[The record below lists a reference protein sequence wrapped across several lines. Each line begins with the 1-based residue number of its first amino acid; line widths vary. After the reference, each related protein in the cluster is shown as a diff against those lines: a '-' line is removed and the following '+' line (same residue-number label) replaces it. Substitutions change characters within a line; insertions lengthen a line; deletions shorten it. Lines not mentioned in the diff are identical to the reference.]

1 MKQEIKPAT
10 GRLGV
15 LVVGVGGAVATTMI
29 VGTLASRKGLAK
41 PIGSI
46 TQLATMRM
54 ENNEEKLI
62 KDIVPLTNLEDIVF
76 GGWDIFPDNAY
87 EAAMYAEVLKEKD
100 LNGVKEELEA
110 IKPMPAAFDHNWAK
124 RLNGTHVK
132 KAATR
137 WEMVEQLRQDIRD
150 FKAANNCE
158 RVVVLWAASTE
169 IKPATGRLGVLVVGV
184 GGAVATTMIV
194 GTLASRKGL
203 AKPIGSITQLATMRM
218 ENNEEKLIKD
228 IVPLT
233 NLEDIVFG
241 GWDIFPDNAYE
252 AAMYA
257 EVLKEKDL
265 NGVKEELEAIKPMP
279 AAFDHNWAKRL
290 NGTHVKKAA
299 TRWEMVEQLRQD
311 IRDFKAANNCERVVV
326 LWAASTEIY
335 IPLSD
340 EHMSLAALE
349 KAMKENNTD
358 VISPS
363 MCYAYAAIAEDAPFV
378 MGAPNLCVDTP
389 AMWEFSKQKNVPI
402 SGKDF
407 KSGQTLMKTVL
418 APMFKTRMLGVN
430 GWFSTNILGN
440 RDGEV
445 LDDPDNFK
453 TKEVSKLS
461 VIDTIFEPEKYP
473 DLYGDVY
480 HKVRINY
487 YPPRKDN
494 KEAWDNIDIFGWMG
508 YPMEIKV
515 NFLCRDSI
523 LAAPIALD
531 LVLFSDLA
539 MRAGMCGIQTWL
551 SFFCKSPMHDFEH
564 QPEHDLFTQWR
575 MVKQTLR
582 NMIGEKEPDYLA

>member
-1 MKQEIKPAT
+1 MEQEIKPAS

-29 VGTLASRKGLAK
+29 TGTLASRKGLAK

-46 TQLATMRM
+46 TQMAAMRM

-62 KDIVPLTNLEDIVF
+62 KDIVPLTDLNDIVF

-124 RLNGTHVK
+124 RLNGTHIK
-132 KAATR
+132 QAATR

-158 RVVVLWAASTE
+158 RIS
-169 IKPATGRLGVLVVGV
+169 
-184 GGAVATTMIV
+184 
-194 GTLASRKGL
+194 
-203 AKPIGSITQLATMRM
+203 
-218 ENNEEKLIKD
+218 
-228 IVPLT
+228 
-233 NLEDIVFG
+233 
-241 GWDIFPDNAYE
+241 
-252 AAMYA
+252 
-257 EVLKEKDL
+257 
-265 NGVKEELEAIKPMP
+265 
-279 AAFDHNWAKRL
+279 
-290 NGTHVKKAA
+290 
-299 TRWEMVEQLRQD
+299 
-311 IRDFKAANNCERVVV
+311 V

-335 IPLSD
+335 IPLSE
-340 EHMSLAALE
+340 EHQSLAALE

-358 VISPS
+358 AISPS
-363 MCYAYAAIAEDAPFV
+363 MCYAYAAIAEGAPFI

-389 AMWEFSKQKNVPI
+389 AMWEFSKKMNVPI

-418 APMFKTRMLGVN
+418 APMFKTRMLGVS

-445 LDDPDNFK
+445 LDDPAN
-453 TKEVSKLS
+453 
-461 VIDTIFEPEKYP
+461 
-473 DLYGDVY
+473 LYGDVY

-539 MRAGMCGIQTWL
+539 LRAGMCGIQTWL

-564 QPEHDLFTQWR
+564 QPVHDLFTQWR
-575 MVKQTLR
+575 MVKETLR
-582 NMIGEKEPDYLA
+582 NMIGEKAPSYLD

>member
-1 MKQEIKPAT
+1 MEKIEIKEPK
-10 GRLGV
+10 GKLGV

-29 VGTLASRKGLAK
+29 TGTLATRKGLSK

-46 TQLATMRM
+46 TQLATIKM
-54 ENNEEKLI
+54 EDGEEKQI
-62 KDIVPLTNLEDIVF
+62 KNIVPLADLNDIVF

-87 EAAMYAEVLKEKD
+87 EAASYAEVLKEKD
-100 LNGVKEELEA
+100 LAAVRDELEA

-124 RLNGTHVK
+124 RLNGTHI
-132 KAATR
+132 KANATR
-137 WEMVEQLRQDIRD
+137 KEMIEQLRADICS
-150 FKAANNCE
+150 FKEKNNCE
-158 RVVVLWAASTE
+158 R
-169 IKPATGRLGVLVVGV
+169 I
-184 GGAVATTMIV
+184 
-194 GTLASRKGL
+194 
-203 AKPIGSITQLATMRM
+203 
-218 ENNEEKLIKD
+218 
-228 IVPLT
+228 
-233 NLEDIVFG
+233 
-241 GWDIFPDNAYE
+241 
-252 AAMYA
+252 
-257 EVLKEKDL
+257 
-265 NGVKEELEAIKPMP
+265 
-279 AAFDHNWAKRL
+279 
-290 NGTHVKKAA
+290 
-299 TRWEMVEQLRQD
+299 
-311 IRDFKAANNCERVVV
+311 VV

-335 IPLSD
+335 IPLSK
-340 EHMSLAALE
+340 EHESLAALE
-349 KAMKENNTD
+349 KAIEDNDTET
-358 VISPS
+358 ISPS
-363 MCYAYAAIAEDAPFV
+363 MCYAYAALMEGAPFI

-389 AMWEFSKQKNVPI
+389 AMWELAEKTKTPI

-418 APMFKTRMLGVN
+418 APMFKTRMLGVS

-461 VIDTIFEPEKYP
+461 VIDNIFEPEKYP

-531 LVLFSDLA
+531 LVIFSDLA
-539 MRAGMCGIQTWL
+539 KRAGMYGIQTWL

-564 QPEHDLFTQWR
+564 QPVHDLFTQWR
-575 MVKQTLR
+575 MVKQTIR
-582 NMIGEKEPDYLA
+582 DMVGQKSPSYLD